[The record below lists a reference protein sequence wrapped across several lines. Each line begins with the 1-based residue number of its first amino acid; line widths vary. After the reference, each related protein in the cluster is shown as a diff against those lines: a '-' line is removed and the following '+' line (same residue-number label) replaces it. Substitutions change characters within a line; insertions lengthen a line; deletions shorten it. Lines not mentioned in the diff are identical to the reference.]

1 MQSEK
6 IGAIEFSEV
15 ADQSGGM
22 DEDEQYNELKY
33 LKDENDQYGGSKYI
47 KEENEL
53 QDEDDQYG
61 GEEENELQD
70 DEDDQYG
77 GEEENEWKENELKEN
92 ELKENEWKENEW
104 KENEWKENEL
114 KENEWKENEWKE
126 DDQYGG
132 EDENELKDNTY
143 DMKKVDEYEKDLY
156 DIFNNA
162 KKYRQQ
168 VVTMQNGL
176 TGGQTKP
183 SGRGS
188 AFTALVEVAKKIRST
203 GKVNDFK
210 FKDIIKL
217 AKSVYDDA
225 KKSVKPDEQKDVEKV
240 KAIALKLA
248 ENPDEYIKKFK
259 EQQMKTSVP

>member
-1 MQSEK
+1 MDFQSDFSKINHLMQTEK
-6 IGAIEFSEV
+6 IGAIEFSEEMG
-15 ADQSGGM
+15 QSGSM
-22 DEDEQYNELKY
+22 DDDEQYNELKY

-53 QDEDDQYG
+53 QDDEDDQYG
-61 GEEENELQD
+61 GKKRRKHFKEEENELQDDEDDQYGGKKRRKHFKEEENELQD

-77 GEEENEWKENELKEN
+77 GEENELKEEDEWKENELKEN
-92 ELKENEWKENEW
+92 ELKENKWKENKW
-104 KENEWKENEL
+104 KENKWKENKWKENEL
-114 KENEWKENEWKE
+114 KENEWKE

-143 DMKKVDEYEKDLY
+143 DMKKIDEYEKDLY

-168 VVTMQNGL
+168 VVTMQNDL

-203 GKVNDFK
+203 GKVSDFK
-210 FKDIIKL
+210 F
-217 AKSVYDDA
+217 
-225 KKSVKPDEQKDVEKV
+225 
-240 KAIALKLA
+240 
-248 ENPDEYIKKFK
+248 
-259 EQQMKTSVP
+259 